1 MHQDWLLGIA
11 IISTMIFSANRTQAQ
26 ITPDTTLP
34 HNSNVNLEDNIFN
47 ITGGTSAGSNLFHS
61 FNNFSVPTGSTAFF
75 QNSPNIQNILTRVTG
90 GSISDIDGLI
100 KANGTAN
107 LFLINPNG
115 IVFGQNARLDVGGSF
130 VASTASSL
138 KFKDGYEFSATNPES
153 APLLTITAPVGLDM
167 DNNPGEIKVT
177 GTGHNI
183 PLELITKEPRNAV
196 DDSSVTG
203 LEVQEGKTLALLG
216 GKVSF
221 EGGILK
227 APQGRI
233 EIGSVGGSGSV
244 NLVPVPEGW
253 KLNYQDI
260 TNFEN
265 IQFSGKPLVNTTGK
279 GGGSIVLVGRDITLT
294 QESLLLGDTVGA
306 GKGGGTTIIGDSI
319 SLNQSNISNY
329 TFDSGEAGLIQLF
342 ANRYILLENQS
353 SPRNHTTGIG
363 KGGEIALEAD
373 SIIFKN
379 QSGLGSNT
387 YSEGN
392 AGRINLRANSLL
404 IEQGSG
410 MATLSEEKGNAGEIN
425 INVKDSFVIRKK
437 SGLASNTSDTGN
449 AGKISITA
457 NSLLLEEQAGIES
470 IAKQGSMGD
479 GGEIDIKTD
488 SLTVKKSSSINTNSR
503 GRGNAG
509 KISITANSL
518 LVQDFAEIS
527 SKTTGQSSKG
537 NGGEIKIDTGSLT
550 VQKYAGIKTNSS
562 NTGNAG
568 QVNVTAQ
575 SLLIQDF
582 AEISSNTEQSSTG
595 SAGNVT
601 VNANSI
607 VLHNDG
613 ALRVMSTGTGNAGI
627 LQITADNILLR
638 NNSKISATAGTAQAG
653 GDGGT
658 INITANSL
666 LIETRSGVNT
676 GTHPRSSGNGGAIDI
691 NVKDFVIRKQSGVV
705 SNTSG
710 TGNAGKINITANSL
724 LLEELVGIS
733 SNTSEPSSKGNGG
746 EIKIDTGSLTIQ
758 NYAGIKTN
766 SSNAG
771 NAGQINVTAQSL
783 LIQDFAE
790 IGSNTEQDSTGSAGN
805 VTVNADSIVLRNDG
819 ALRVISTGTGNAGIL
834 KITADKIRLDNK
846 GLISASTTSGNGGDI
861 TIKETDLL
869 LLRHNSQISATA
881 GTAEAGGDGG
891 NIDIDAKFIIAVPK
905 ENSDI
910 SANAYEGIG
919 GNINIT
925 TQGLFGIGFRP
936 QPTPHS
942 DITVSS
948 QFGING
954 NVNINT
960 PDVDPSQGLV
970 ELASELGV
978 PEPIQ
983 GCQASYQKST
993 SRFINTGR
1001 GGLPPNPYE
1010 ALDNNEVWKD
1020 VQLPRQLADN
1030 SVDVRGSSKSIV
1042 EAQGWMINKN
1052 GNLELVAQIPN
1063 TTSENLCSWR

>member
-47 ITGGTSAGSNLFHS
+47 ITGGTSAGNNLFHS
-61 FNNFSVPTGSTAFF
+61 LKNFSVPTGFTAFF
-75 QNSPNIQNILTRVTG
+75 NNSANIQNILTRVTG

-138 KFKDGYEFSATNPES
+138 KFKDGYEFSATNPQS
-153 APLLTITAPVGLDM
+153 APLLTITAPVGLGM

-177 GTGHNI
+177 GTGHKI
-183 PLELITKEPRNAV
+183 PLGYFAKDPRNAV

-203 LEVQEGKTLALLG
+203 LSVQEGKTLALLG
-216 GKVSF
+216 GKVSL

-233 EIGSVGGSGSV
+233 EIGSVGGSGTV

-253 KLNYQDI
+253 KLNYQGI

-265 IQFSGKPLVNTTGK
+265 IQFSQKSFVSTSGK
-279 GGGSIVLVGRDITLT
+279 GGGSIALVGRDITLAE
-294 QESLLLGDTVGA
+294 ESFLLGETVGA
-306 GKGGGTTIIGDSI
+306 GKGGETSI
-319 SLNQSNISNY
+319 KN
-329 TFDSGEAGLIQLF
+329 D
-342 ANRYILLENQS
+342 
-353 SPRNHTTGIG
+353 TTGIG
-363 KGGEIALEAD
+363 KAGEITLEAD
-373 SIIFKN
+373 SIVFKN
-379 QSGLGSNT
+379 NSEVNSNT
-387 YSEGN
+387 YSEGD
-392 AGRINLRANSLL
+392 AGRINLKANSLL
-404 IEQGSG
+404 IEQSG
-410 MATLSEEKGNAGEIN
+410 MGTVSKGKGNAGEIN
-425 INVKDSFVIRKK
+425 ISVDGNFVLKGGLGNKAYNVGDAGKINIIANYFLIEEKNSGLSTGTEPGSSGKGGEINIHVKDSFVIRKK
-437 SGLASNTSDTGN
+437 SGVSSNTSGTGN

-457 NSLLLEEQAGIES
+457 NSLLLEEGGIS
-470 IAKQGSMGD
+470 SVAQKNSTGN
-479 GGEIDIKTD
+479 GGEIEIDIKAG
-488 SLTVKKSSSINTNSR
+488 SLTVQSNAGINTTSN
-503 GRGNAG
+503 GGGNAG
-509 KISITANSL
+509 KISINANSLLVQNKTQIDSNTTGQSSNGNGGEIKIDTGSLTIQNGAGIKTNSSNAGNAGKISISANSL
-518 LVQDFAEIS
+518 LVQDNAEIS

-550 VQKYAGIKTNSS
+550 VQ
-562 NTGNAG
+562 
-568 QVNVTAQ
+568 
-575 SLLIQDF
+575 
-582 AEISSNTEQSSTG
+582 
-595 SAGNVT
+595 
-601 VNANSI
+601 
-607 VLHNDG
+607 
-613 ALRVMSTGTGNAGI
+613 
-627 LQITADNILLR
+627 
-638 NNSKISATAGTAQAG
+638 
-653 GDGGT
+653 
-658 INITANSL
+658 
-666 LIETRSGVNT
+666 
-676 GTHPRSSGNGGAIDI
+676 NG
-691 NVKDFVIRKQSGVV
+691 
-705 SNTSG
+705 
-710 TGNAGKINITANSL
+710 
-724 LLEELVGIS
+724 
-733 SNTSEPSSKGNGG
+733 
-746 EIKIDTGSLTIQ
+746 
-758 NYAGIKTN
+758 AGIKTN

-771 NAGQINVTAQSL
+771 NAGKISISANFLLVQQLSGIESKTMGQSRNGNGGEIKVDTGSLTIQNGAGIITNSSNAGNAGQISVNAQSL
-783 LIQDFAE
+783 QIQNKAGIE
-790 IGSNTEQDSTGSAGN
+790 SNTELGSTGSAGN
-805 VTVNADSIVLRNDG
+805 LTVNANSIVLRNEG
-819 ALRVISTGTGNAGIL
+819 KLWVESSGTGNAGIL
-834 KITADKIRLDNK
+834 KITAPKIRLDNQS
-846 GLISASTTSGNGGDI
+846 LISASTISGNGGDI

-881 GTAEAGGDGG
+881 GIAGAGGDGG
-891 NIDIDAKFIIAVPK
+891 NIDIDAKFIIAVPE

-910 SANAYEGIG
+910 SANAYEGRG

-925 TQGLFGIGFRP
+925 TQGLFGIRFRP

-948 QFGING
+948 RFGING

-1010 ALDNNEVWKD
+1010 ALDSNEVWKD

-1052 GNLELVAQIPN
+1052 GNVELVAQIPN